1 MKDINIIDENKNLVE
16 LVDTI
21 YNQRK
26 IEKKNNIYVSD
37 NTDICINVI
46 ILIVIISKCIF
57 VFFIFSKAE
66 WKLNYS
72 IFLTHMKYFVHHLI
86 SF

>member
-37 NTDICINVI
+37 NTTTCIIMI
-46 ILIVIISKCIF
+46 IL

-66 WKLNYS
+66 WKLNNS
-72 IFLTHMKYFVHHLI
+72 IFLTNMKYFLQNLI

>member
-1 MKDINIIDENKNLVE
+1 MNIIDENKNVVK

-21 YNQRK
+21 HNQRK
-26 IEKKNNIYVSD
+26 IEKKNNIYISD

-46 ILIVIISKCIF
+46 ILIVRISKCIF

-72 IFLTHMKYFVHHLI
+72 IFLTNMKYFLQNLI
-86 SF
+86 SFS